1 MASRDIVGRR
11 TKELW
16 ARDTQKLIRGLGRCV
31 TIYRP
36 DSESDC
42 PNCFYDAINR
52 ESTGKYD
59 SSNPNPSGGPLHRPF
74 TVGRCPVCRGR
85 GTLVTKRKRDI
96 HALVTWRPTPEGM
109 MANDTQFTP
118 AGKASETVVRLKTE
132 PCHLALVRDCQYAM
146 IDGLKC
152 VLSDPPT
159 LRGLGSKSVLIAVFV
174 VEEKY
179 KPGEKF

>member
-16 ARDTQKLIRGLGRCV
+16 ARDTKKLIRGLGRCV
-31 TIYRP
+31 TVYKH

-42 PNCFYDAINR
+42 PNCYYDAINR
-52 ESTGKYD
+52 ESTGKY
-59 SSNPNPSGGPLHRPF
+59 NGTGTRPF

-85 GTLVTKRKRDI
+85 GTLTTKRKRDI
-96 HALVTWRPTPEGM
+96 HALVTWRPRSEG
-109 MANDTQFTP
+109 AAGESHATQFTP

-132 PCHLALVRDCQYAM
+132 PCHLALIRDSQFAM
-146 IDGLKC
+146 VDGLKC

-159 LRGLGSKSVLIAVFV
+159 IRGLGSKSVLIAVFV

>member
-16 ARDTQKLIRGLGRCV
+16 ARDIHKLIKGLGRCV

-36 DSESDC
+36 DTESDC

-52 ESTGKYD
+52 ESTGRYNGTG
-59 SSNPNPSGGPLHRPF
+59 SRPF

-85 GTLVTKRKRDI
+85 GTLTTKRKRDI
-96 HALVTWRPTPEGM
+96 HALVTWRPRPEGM
-109 MANDTQFTP
+109 MQNSTQFIP
-118 AGKASETVVRLKTE
+118 GGKASETNVRLKTK
-132 PCHLALVRDCQYAM
+132 PCHLALIRDCQHAM

-152 VLSDPPT
+152 VLAEPPT
-159 LRGLGSKSVLIAVFV
+159 IRGLGSRSVLVALFI

-179 KPGEKF
+179 RPGERI

>member
-16 ARDTQKLIRGLGRCV
+16 ARDLHKLIKGLGRCV

-36 DSESDC
+36 DLESDC

-59 SSNPNPSGGPLHRPF
+59 SSNPNPVGSLHRPF

-85 GTLVTKRKRDI
+85 GTLTTKRKKDI
-96 HALVTWRPTPEGM
+96 HALVTWRPRPEGM
-109 MANDTQFTP
+109 MGNDTQFTP
-118 AGKASETVVRLKTE
+118 AGKASDTVVRIKTD
-132 PCHLALVRDCQYAM
+132 PCHLVLIRESKFAM

-159 LRGLGSKSVLIAVFV
+159 IRGLGNRKVLIALFK
-174 VEEKY
+174 VEDKF
-179 KPGEKF
+179 KPGEKV